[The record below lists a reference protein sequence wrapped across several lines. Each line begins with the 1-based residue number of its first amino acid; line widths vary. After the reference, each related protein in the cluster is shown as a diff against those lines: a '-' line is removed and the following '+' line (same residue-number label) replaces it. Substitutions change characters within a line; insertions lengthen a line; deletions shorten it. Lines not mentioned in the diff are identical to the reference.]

1 MSLIG
6 VKRKK
11 RLTQKEIKDFALWA
25 LTNEVYDK
33 YTCLKIKEMY
43 EEEKGVV
50 LTESTV
56 RLQKNR
62 WILINGEV
70 YDVNKPHTFRG
81 QMSPQAFNAVSR
93 CSKP

>member
-25 LTNEVYDK
+25 LKNEVYDK
-33 YTCLKIKEMY
+33 YTCLKIKQMY
-43 EEEKGVV
+43 EEETGVV

-56 RLQKNR
+56 RLQKKR

-70 YDVNKPHTFRG
+70 YDVNRPHMF
-81 QMSPQAFNAVSR
+81 PQTFNAVSR
-93 CSKP
+93 TV

>member
-25 LTNEVYDK
+25 LKNEVYDK

-70 YDVNKPHTFRG
+70 YDVNKPHTF
-81 QMSPQAFNAVSR
+81 PE
-93 CSKP
+93 

>member
-25 LTNEVYDK
+25 LKNEVYDK
-33 YTCLKIKEMY
+33 YTCLKIKQMY
-43 EEEKGVV
+43 EKETGVV

-70 YDVNKPHTFRG
+70 YDVNKPHMFRG
-81 QMSPQAFNAVSR
+81 QMSPQAFNAV
-93 CSKP
+93 PE

>member
-25 LTNEVYDK
+25 LKNEVYDK
-33 YTCLKIKEMY
+33 YTCLKIKQMY
-43 EEEKGVV
+43 EEETGVV

-81 QMSPQAFNAVSR
+81 QMSPQAFNAV
-93 CSKP
+93 PE

>member
-25 LTNEVYDK
+25 LKNEVYDK

-62 WILINGEV
+62 WILINDEV

-81 QMSPQAFNAVSR
+81 QMSPQAFNAV
-93 CSKP
+93 PE